1 MNRTLLMP
9 LACAAALSAG
19 AADATYTQYLTGVD
33 SVETTGEPSAV
44 GGTWNIT
51 DTELSKEN
59 AAVVFDTGDSGEM
72 RLDVTAAPAD
82 TNTIVKIV
90 VESTLED
97 VGELPASVTSA
108 QTAFA
113 VCTNSYNA
121 WNGSAWVPLSEVPA
135 GIDGSQLTNLLVEIS
150 YQGASNVTGRKVR
163 FTVGDTVLRT
173 RAGNSEWVDLAT
185 TANNI
190 AGIGIAGAGTIKTLN
205 ASVML
210 GVASVGDVKY
220 GTLGDAVT
228 AAETAGSGTIN
239 VLRETSEDV
248 TVTSNITIADNGK
261 VSGTITAR
269 AGDTVTIV
277 PTAEFFTSYAALAGK
292 SGTYSIPVN
301 VSGGSVAVN
310 LPMNNKEVVGTPS
323 HDGSTVNVTI
333 QTATSVLQDAT
344 PDGTKALTA
353 SLENLRDY
361 LNTHTNEAY
370 IAADVSSESIEA
382 ALRATRENGLPL
394 YQSYALGIP
403 PTTSVKPVPV
413 ASDTAAGAITLTI
426 PALKNTTPSGD
437 YGISY
442 KVDNNAATSNPET
455 ISVPLTTGSHAVK
468 IMFN

>member
-9 LACAAALSAG
+9 LVCAAALSAE
-19 AADATYTQYLTGVD
+19 ATDATYTQYLTGVD
-33 SVETTGEPSAV
+33 SIETTGKPSAV

-59 AAVVFDTGDSGEM
+59 DAVVFDTGDSGEM

-150 YQGASNVTGRKVR
+150 YQGASNETGRKVR

-173 RAGNSEWVDLAT
+173 RVDDSQWVDLAT

-190 AGIGIAGAGTIKTLN
+190 AGIGIAGAGTLKTLN

-210 GVASVGDVKY
+210 GVASIGDVKY

-228 AAETAGSGTIN
+228 AAAAGSTIE
-239 VLRETSEDV
+239 VLRPTSEDV
-248 TVTSNITIADNGK
+248 TVTSSITIADNGK
-261 VSGTITAR
+261 VSGTITAG

-277 PTAEFFTSYAALAGK
+277 PTAEFFTSAALAGK

-333 QTATSVLQDAT
+333 QTATSVLEGAT
-344 PDGTKALTA
+344 PDGTKALTKN
-353 SLENLRDY
+353 LTKLRDY
-361 LNTHTNEAY
+361 LNTHTNAAY
-370 IAADVSSESIEA
+370 IAADASSSSIEA
-382 ALRATRENGLPL
+382 ALAATRENGLPL
-394 YQSYALGIP
+394 YQSYALGVP
-403 PTTSVKPVPV
+403 PETPVKPVPV
-413 ASDTAAGAITLTI
+413 ASDSDSSNITLSI
-426 PALKNTTPSGD
+426 PGLVGKTPSGD
-437 YGISY
+437 YAITY
-442 KVDNNAATSNPET
+442 KVGDTVQSGGAGA
-455 ISVPLTTGSHAVK
+455 IKIPLSTGTGNKRVK
-468 IMFN
+468 IAFD